1 MSKNKH
7 THTTTGW
14 IHWNSFL
21 VRKVVLIR
29 SRWLSCLTKGSSH
42 ERFAVRRFFFLFS
55 SRPRRPIIL
64 VYSEAK
70 TCWLIE
76 VQAESFSPSSNGA
89 RWISP
94 DFLQEKHPTE
104 KSEKSM
110 NSVEWIIN
118 GNRKPFDR
126 WKSTQKSY
134 FGWNKRPETIFSN
147 QLTRFIRT
155 KAHRHTDSGP
165 NNELWLNLEKFY
177 EHFFS
182 PFSSFIFH
190 FHHSVE
196 NLMVVVEI
204 HWRLATRHIP
214 WPAVFVL
221 KINRRMEGT
230 SPNTHRGAQR
240 RKKQN
245 GKIKMLNAKLV

>member
-1 MSKNKH
+1 MNSPKKVSPHSNVQKQ
-7 THTTTGW
+7 THSHNHRPSI

-42 ERFAVRRFFFLFS
+42 ERFAVRRFFSCFS

-64 VYSEAK
+64 VYSEVK

-104 KSEKSM
+104 KTGKSM

-165 NNELWLNLEKFY
+165 NNEHWLNLEKFY
-177 EHFFS
+177 EHFF
-182 PFSSFIFH
+182 FFLLFLLLFFIFAIRSRIWWLLWK
-190 FHHSVE
+190 FTEGSRRG
-196 NLMVVVEI
+196 I
-204 HWRLATRHIP
+204 HPDRQSLY
-214 WPAVFVL
+214 
-221 KINRRMEGT
+221 
-230 SPNTHRGAQR
+230 
-240 RKKQN
+240 
-245 GKIKMLNAKLV
+245 